1 MPGRQLTLVTTD
13 GINEEV
19 GKEDWHPFG
28 LDLEF
33 PAKEVRALRE
43 AMGSIAAFK
52 IREEARSSFEFHPFS
67 FSAPQVVTDQGHWPI
82 ALV

>member
-1 MPGRQLTLVTTD
+1 MPGRQLTLVTTG

-33 PAKEVRALRE
+33 PAKEVRALCK

-52 IREEARSSFEFHPFS
+52 I
-67 FSAPQVVTDQGHWPI
+67 
-82 ALV
+82 